1 MTTRF
6 DQRRPIR
13 ALTGSLLLAAAC
25 TIAAT
30 SGAYAKGGLTAAKPP
45 APGTGAPPALG
56 TKAPAVPPII
66 FTDLANT
73 HAFNVTG
80 FIQDATVS
88 TNNSKC
94 PLVSNPHQFG
104 GTVTVNSLTI
114 TVPCNSIL
122 QMPAATFTF
131 ADLFTAANGKFTT
144 TGTPGEFRLNSNTTG
159 VAFPSM
165 EINVTGNIVKGEYI
179 SGLILVTQ
187 QSANFSQG
195 YIVSIDNLNGA
206 LLVAASPGGP
216 AVARI
221 QINDPILTG
230 GTSGR
235 YSAGQSP
242 DTRFSVDQDNPT
254 ITSNT
259 GYPMCIP
266 RFVGSDDPR
275 CPQRNRPLAA
285 NGCRNFRNAGTVL
298 PTGRELSPPLAG
310 QTFCSAFVMPDPNL
324 ALPTDP
330 TSFEQVPFEVGDYI
344 TFLGTLIRGDG
355 KGPSRTD
362 TISANTITANVG
374 AFTQPGTLPAYI
386 AIVSMKLSTDT
397 TGTIVGVPQE
407 LPNRIVLEAF
417 TTDVTSIADI
427 YLMDAS
433 LVDGSVTNRWIT
445 PATMTGG
452 TGAISQFTTPPGQLI
467 DGGITTQF
475 VGPTPG
481 RVRLQ
486 ATKATPGILLTPSR
500 YVRVA
505 LRQLCD
511 PANVNAQA
519 QKLGA
524 SAGTQ
529 VACLIRANAANG
541 LNTGQY
547 VAPVFNIIFPENVVA
562 GDPIVPND
570 FWDYNFLVSGEGP
583 GTGPLTPKPW

>member
-1 MTTRF
+1 MTAKF
-6 DQRRPIR
+6 DQWRPNR
-13 ALTGSLLLAAAC
+13 TLTGSLLLAVTC
-25 TIAAT
+25 TIAAAG
-30 SGAYAKGGLTAAKPP
+30 GAYAKGGLGAAKPP
-45 APGTGAPPALG
+45 TPGTGLPPALG
-56 TKAPAVPPII
+56 TTAPAVPPTI

-80 FIQDATVS
+80 FLQDATVS
-88 TNNSKC
+88 NARCPAITNPS
-94 PLVSNPHQFG
+94 QFG

-114 TVPCNSIL
+114 TVPCNTIL

-131 ADLFTAANGKFTT
+131 ADLLTAANGKFTT

-159 VAFPSM
+159 TPLPSM
-165 EINVTGNIVKGEYI
+165 EINVTGNIVSGEYI

-216 AVARI
+216 AQARV
-221 QINDPILTG
+221 QINDPILKG

-275 CPQRNRPLAA
+275 CPARNRPLANA
-285 NGCRNFRNAGTVL
+285 GCRNFRNAGTVL
-298 PTGRELSPPLAG
+298 PTGRELSPPLNG
-310 QTFCSAFVMPDPNL
+310 QTFCSAFVMPNPSL

-330 TSFEQVPFEVGDYI
+330 TSFEQVPFEVGDYV
-344 TFLGTLIRGDG
+344 TFVGSLIRGDG
-355 KGPSRTD
+355 KGPNGTA

-374 AFTQPGTLPAYI
+374 VFTQPGTLPAYI
-386 AIVSMKLSTDT
+386 AIVSMKLSSDT
-397 TGTIVGVPQE
+397 ARTILGVPQE
-407 LPNRIVLEAF
+407 APNRVILDAM

-433 LVDGSVTNRWIT
+433 LVDGSISNRWIT

-452 TGAISQFTTPPGQLI
+452 TGAVSQFTTPPGQLI

-475 VGPTPG
+475 VGPIPG

-486 ATKATPGILLTPSR
+486 ANKASPGILLSPTR

-511 PANVNAQA
+511 PANVNAPA
-519 QKLGA
+519 QQLGA
-524 SAGTQ
+524 APGTM
-529 VACLIRANAANG
+529 VACLTRANAANG
-541 LNTGQY
+541 LNSGQY
-547 VAPVFNIIFPENVVA
+547 FAPVFNFIFPENVVA

-570 FWDYNFLVSGEGP
+570 FYDFNFLVSGEGP
-583 GTGPLTPKPW
+583 GTGQLTPKPW